1 MKVLAI
7 KKDRLEELTK
17 FGFTKEGDC
26 YTYSGERMDN
36 FQYRVMCLSWYPV
49 ISVSEYDAEW
59 DNDGTTVDI
68 PDVVMELIEAGMV
81 ERYGEDA

>member
-1 MKVLAI
+1 MRVLAV
-7 KKDRLEELTK
+7 KKDRLEELVK
-17 FGFTKEGDC
+17 FGFTKKGNC

-36 FQYRVMCLSWYPV
+36 FSYNVMCLLWYPV

-59 DNDGTTVDI
+59 DDAGSSVDI

-81 ERYGEDA
+81 ESYEDD